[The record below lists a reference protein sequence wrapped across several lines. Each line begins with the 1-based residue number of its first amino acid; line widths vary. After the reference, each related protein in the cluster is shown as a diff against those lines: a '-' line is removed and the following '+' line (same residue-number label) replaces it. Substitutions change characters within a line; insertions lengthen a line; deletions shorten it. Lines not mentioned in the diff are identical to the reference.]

1 MTDFG
6 AGAEIKKTCDEI
18 RLTGIDMA
26 LNFPN
31 RSRTYDQRG
40 SRVQFWGHDGAFEIC
55 FFIEQAALGHI
66 TPDAKRD
73 EGGFLKA
80 FDRNRDK
87 ILEVA
92 AKLYSRCRRDSYT
105 LLASDF

>member
-1 MTDFG
+1 
-6 AGAEIKKTCDEI
+6 
-18 RLTGIDMA
+18 MA

-55 FFIEQAALGHI
+55 FFIEQAALGQI

-80 FDRNRDK
+80 FDRQSRQDSRGRGQALFPPPPRLLHLADFGFLRNPGCCRLGTRLCD
-87 ILEVA
+87 VA
-92 AKLYSRCRRDSYT
+92 PDS
-105 LLASDF
+105 